1 MSFKVDHQ
9 TIGDLK
15 IIGGARE
22 KDIYGLFNRTK
33 TRGGAAM
40 LKDMFLYPRSREEE
54 ITGRVNTIRYFK
66 EKQMGF
72 PFQASVF
79 DTIEH
84 YLGNTDERTR
94 LSLHE
99 DNLQRKF
106 NNLIGSDTDYQQ
118 INKGTIATLSFFVDL
133 KSFLEKLGDNG
144 SVSELNKDVKAIQD
158 TLALPDFSFFKE
170 LEKKP
175 NKLSY
180 SKTAHYDKLL
190 RFTLNKEIQKLLYHV
205 YGFDVYIA
213 VAEAANTYNFSFA
226 EIEHTDGNLIEL
238 NEVYHPL
245 VPGAVA
251 NSIKIDENNNMV
263 FLTGANMAGK
273 STFMKTFSIAVY
285 LAHMGF
291 PVPAKGMRFSIQN
304 GMFTTIN
311 LADNLNLGL
320 SHFYSEVS
328 RVKKVAESVN
338 QNDRLIVV
346 FDELFRG
353 TNVKDAYDATIAVAD
368 AFAGKRNCTFI
379 ISTHIIEAGEELK
392 KLRDNIKFLYLPTV
406 MEGNVPRYTYQV
418 EEGITGDR
426 HGMVIINNEKI
437 LEILKKD

>member
-22 KDIYGLFNRTK
+22 QDVYGLFNRTK

-54 ITGRVNTIRYFK
+54 ITGRVNIIRYFK
-66 EKQMGF
+66 EKGMVF
-72 PFQASVF
+72 PFQSSVF

-118 INKGTIATLSFFVDL
+118 LNKGAIATLSFFVDL

-158 TLALPDFSFFKE
+158 TLSLPDFSFFKE
-170 LEKKP
+170 LDKKP

-213 VAEAANTYNFSFA
+213 VAETANTYNFSFA

-245 VPGAVA
+245 VPNAVP

>member
-22 KDIYGLFNRTK
+22 QDVYGLFNRTK

-54 ITGRVNTIRYFK
+54 ITGRVNIIRYFK
-66 EKQMGF
+66 EKGMVF
-72 PFQASVF
+72 PFQSSVF

-118 INKGTIATLSFFVDL
+118 LNKGAIATLSFFVDL

-158 TLALPDFSFFKE
+158 TLSLPDFSFFKE
-170 LEKKP
+170 LDKKP

-213 VAEAANTYNFSFA
+213 VAETANTYNFS
-226 EIEHTDGNLIEL
+226 
-238 NEVYHPL
+238 
-245 VPGAVA
+245 
-251 NSIKIDENNNMV
+251 
-263 FLTGANMAGK
+263 
-273 STFMKTFSIAVY
+273 
-285 LAHMGF
+285 
-291 PVPAKGMRFSIQN
+291 
-304 GMFTTIN
+304 
-311 LADNLNLGL
+311 
-320 SHFYSEVS
+320 
-328 RVKKVAESVN
+328 
-338 QNDRLIVV
+338 
-346 FDELFRG
+346 
-353 TNVKDAYDATIAVAD
+353 
-368 AFAGKRNCTFI
+368 
-379 ISTHIIEAGEELK
+379 
-392 KLRDNIKFLYLPTV
+392 LRRSNTRTV
-406 MEGNVPRYTYQV
+406 T
-418 EEGITGDR
+418 
-426 HGMVIINNEKI
+426 
-437 LEILKKD
+437 

>member
-1 MSFKVDHQ
+1 MSFKIDHQ

-33 TRGGAAM
+33 TRGGSRM

-54 ITGRVNTIRYFK
+54 ITNRVNTIRYFK
-66 EKQMGF
+66 EKQMDF
-72 PFQASVF
+72 PFQSSMF

-118 INKGTIATLSFFVDL
+118 INKGAIATLSFFVDL
-133 KSFLEKLGDNG
+133 KTFLGKLGSKG
-144 SVSELNKDVKAIQD
+144 SVNEVNKDVKAIQEI
-158 TLALPDFSFFKE
+158 LAVPDFGFFNS
-170 LEKKP
+170 LDKKP
-175 NKLSY
+175 SKLSY
-180 SKTAHYDKLL
+180 AKTAHYDKLL

-213 VAEAANTYNFSFA
+213 VAEAANLYGFSFA

-245 VPGAVA
+245 VPNAVS

-273 STFMKTFSIAVY
+273 STFMKTFSIAVF

-291 PVPAKGMRFSIQN
+291 PVPVKSMRFSIQN

-338 QNDRLIVV
+338 KNDRLIVV

-392 KLRDNIKFLYLPTV
+392 KLRDNIRFLYLPTV
-406 MEGNVPRYTYQV
+406 MEGNTPRYTYQV
-418 EEGITGDR
+418 EEGITEDR

-437 LEILKKD
+437 LEILS

>member
-22 KDIYGLFNRTK
+22 QDVYGLFNRTK

-54 ITGRVNTIRYFK
+54 ITGRVNIIRYFK
-66 EKQMGF
+66 EKGMVF
-72 PFQASVF
+72 PFQSSVF

-106 NNLIGSDTDYQQ
+106 SNLIGSDTDYQQ
-118 INKGTIATLSFFVDL
+118 LNKGAIATLSFFVDL

-144 SVSELNKDVKAIQD
+144 SVSELNKDVKAINEI
-158 TLALPDFSFFKE
+158 LGLPDFSFFKE
-170 LEKKP
+170 LDKKP
-175 NKLSY
+175 SKLSY

-213 VAEAANTYNFSFA
+213 VAETANTYNFSFA

-245 VPGAVA
+245 VPNAVA